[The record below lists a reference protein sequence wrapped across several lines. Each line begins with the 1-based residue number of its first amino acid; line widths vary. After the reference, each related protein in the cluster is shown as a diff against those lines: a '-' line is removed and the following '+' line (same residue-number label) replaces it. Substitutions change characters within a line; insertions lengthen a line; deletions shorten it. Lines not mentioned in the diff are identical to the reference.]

1 MKKLLMSVLLVGCVV
16 FSFAAKKESKKE
28 KAVDVA
34 EVTTINGRVL
44 DQRTN
49 ETLVGVKVELKGTNQ
64 VVYTDF
70 DGKYNFEN
78 VKPGTYVL
86 TASYIS
92 YEESTVEDLKLNKN
106 MNQVNI
112 LMKDAN

>member
-1 MKKLLMSVLLVGCVV
+1 MKKLLMSVLLFGCVV

-28 KAVDVA
+28 NAADA
-34 EVTTINGRVL
+34 TEVTTINGQVL

-49 ETLVGVKVELKGTNQ
+49 ETLVGVKVELKGTGQ
-64 VVYTDF
+64 VAYTDF